1 MRKFLAGVVIV
12 GMTLMLAG
20 ATAGA
25 STNVSSEQATINA
38 NVPGLHWRSVT
49 DDGAHAMYGTCARNY
64 EGMTWEA
71 LAASKGISLW
81 YLHID
86 NATTD
91 QLEMGG
97 ITMIALADYYIGK
110 SAGTWT
116 NNVFTS
122 GAPGKHTK
130 NFGNGWGEELDLANS
145 NSGTVELHLIRLS

>member
-1 MRKFLAGVVIV
+1 MRKFVVGLVIV
-12 GMTLMLAG
+12 GMTLMLAVT
-20 ATAGA
+20 TAGA
-25 STNVSSEQATINA
+25 STNVSSEQAKINA

-49 DDGAHAMYGTCARNY
+49 DDGAHAMYGTCAINE
-64 EGMTWEA
+64 EGMAWKA
-71 LAASKGISLW
+71 LAAPKGISLW

-86 NATTD
+86 NATSD
-91 QLEMGG
+91 QLLMGG

-130 NFGNGWGEELDLANS
+130 NFGNGWSEELNVVNS
-145 NSGTVELHLIRLS
+145 NSGTVELYLIRS